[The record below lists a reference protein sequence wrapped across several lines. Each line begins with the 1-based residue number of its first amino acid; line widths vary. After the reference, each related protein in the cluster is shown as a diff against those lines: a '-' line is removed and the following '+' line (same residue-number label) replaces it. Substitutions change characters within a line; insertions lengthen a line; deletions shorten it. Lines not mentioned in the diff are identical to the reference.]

1 MVEELDAIIAK
12 VLNEVKVMVLLMS
25 LP

>member
-1 MVEELDAIIAK
+1 MAKELDAIITK
-12 VLNEVKVMVLLMS
+12 ILDEVKVMVLLMN

>member
-1 MVEELDAIIAK
+1 MVEELDAIVTK
-12 VLNEVKVMVLLMS
+12 VLDEVKVMVLLMS